1 MIVDPALAMPIGF
14 GATSD
19 GEVKMPVAMQ
29 LIGRRFDDETLIKA
43 AAAWEVPGK
52 GIDSWD
58 GR

>member
-1 MIVDPALAMPIGF
+1 MPIGF